1 MTPIL
6 ETTAVALVYIL
17 LLQPFY
23 LLEILPFW
31 GFLEEEKKKP
41 FCRAWVAL
49 TVAETAL
56 TVGLVR
62 SGLFPSEPAA
72 YWAIGYIV
80 WLPQFLLSFWPPGST
95 GWAICSSFPSGF
107 CYPAVFTPFFGT
119 FSCISGRKVNLFPC
133 ISGRFYSTGENA

>member
-62 SGLFPSEPAA
+62 SGLFPFRTGCLLGHRVYCVAPPVPAELF
-72 YWAIGYIV
+72 GHPEV
-80 WLPQFLLSFWPPGST
+80 LGGPSVHPFLPDSVIQLFLHLSS
-95 GWAICSSFPSGF
+95 A
-107 CYPAVFTPFFGT
+107 
-119 FSCISGRKVNLFPC
+119 LFPV
-133 ISGRFYSTGENA
+133 FLAEK

>member
-17 LLQPFY
+17 VLQPFY

-41 FCRAWVAL
+41 FCRAWVAM
-49 TVAETAL
+49 TVAETGL
-56 TVGLVR
+56 TVGLVQ
-62 SGLFPSEPAA
+62 SGLFSSEPAA

-80 WLPQFLLSFWPPGST
+80 WLPPVPPQLPGYPEVLGGAPVHPVLPSSAIQLFLYLPST
-95 GWAICSSFPSGF
+95 FFS
-107 CYPAVFTPFFGT
+107 VFLAG
-119 FSCISGRKVNLFPC
+119 K
-133 ISGRFYSTGENA
+133 

>member
-6 ETTAVALVYIL
+6 ETMAVALVYIL

-80 WLPQFLLSFWPPGST
+80 WLPQFLLSFFGHPEVLGGPSVHPFLPDSV
-95 GWAICSSFPSGF
+95 IQLFLHLSS
-107 CYPAVFTPFFGT
+107 A
-119 FSCISGRKVNLFPC
+119 LFPVFLA
-133 ISGRFYSTGENA
+133 GK

>member
-56 TVGLVR
+56 TVGW
-62 SGLFPSEPAA
+62 SGPDCSLQNR
-72 YWAIGYIV
+72 
-80 WLPQFLLSFWPPGST
+80 LPT
-95 GWAICSSFPSGF
+95 GP
-107 CYPAVFTPFFGT
+107 
-119 FSCISGRKVNLFPC
+119 
-133 ISGRFYSTGENA
+133 